1 MRAGMLAKDKG
12 WDLVELCKKASDGGD
27 ADQILRIDGKL
38 WYGEVKSE
46 IPSGMSIGDWMTKE
60 TTKKNT
66 LYKLLSREKDI
77 SMGDWEYGGIKNLK
91 IYLPEKYTGYNSE
104 LLERIEVYK
113 NKLGMNDWDIEI
125 VYYRW

>member
-1 MRAGMLAKDKG
+1 
-12 WDLVELCKKASDGGD
+12 
-27 ADQILRIDGKL
+27 
-38 WYGEVKSE
+38 
-46 IPSGMSIGDWMTKE
+46 
-60 TTKKNT
+60 
-66 LYKLLSREKDI
+66 
-77 SMGDWEYGGIKNLK
+77 MGDWEYGGIKNLK